1 MMGRL
6 LLIGALLAPVAA
18 AADVAAALKSTC
30 EGVATKY
37 DVSCS
42 MALYGRSGGTTLDA
56 TASAGFIDG
65 GLGLGTKAV
74 PASDDDVYVYGSI
87 TKMFTA
93 SAIYQLAERGALGL
107 DDSLAYHVD
116 AMLPGTATLAT
127 AVLVNDTARA
137 GTITL
142 RHALHMKSG
151 ISDYDGE
158 KYAYEQFANRSR
170 DFSPLD
176 ILLGGFVNGSLE
188 FTPGEY
194 QDYSSTNYI
203 LLGLV
208 AARYDAP
215 DVTDPYEAWKAFDQA
230 AAAKGTLSKASKF
243 VDAGP
248 CDAFTPV
255 KGFMERRRGPT
266 IEVSDVL
273 RRRVVRGQPRGPG
286 PGHVGD
292 TYGYQSQATY
302 FPDYGFT
309 LAVATNAEMEAQAQ
323 PGDAT
328 CVGFHA
334 VLAALGLGP
343 RLECAFVVPR
353 GRRFMGTCECKN
365 ATALP

>member
-1 MMGRL
+1 MARL

-30 EGVATKY
+30 EGVAKKY

-42 MALYGRSGGTTLDA
+42 VALYGRSGGTTLDA

-65 GLGLGTKAV
+65 GLGLGTKTV

-215 DVTDPYEAWKAFDQA
+215 DVKDPYAAWKAFDQA
-230 AAAKGTLSKASKF
+230 AAAKGTLSNARPRG
-243 VDAGP
+243 VEHRG
-248 CDAFTPV
+248 
-255 KGFMERRRGPT
+255 RRRPL
-266 IEVSDVL
+266 EQL
-273 RRRVVRGQPRGPG
+273 RRGRHAPEL
-286 PGHVGD
+286 
-292 TYGYQSQATY
+292 
-302 FPDYGFT
+302 
-309 LAVATNAEMEAQAQ
+309 LAVAPAEGRAH
-323 PGDAT
+323 G
-328 CVGFHA
+328 
-334 VLAALGLGP
+334 VLAPLRAAARPRRPVPLRRELHARRDARGQLRGEARAALVAEEQLLPGLRAARADERDVAVHLP
-343 RLECAFVVPR
+343 AALQRCSSRV
-353 GRRFMGTCECKN
+353 N
-365 ATALP
+365 AGFSGSSCLSC

>member
-30 EGVATKY
+30 EGVAKKY

-56 TASAGFIDG
+56 TSSAGFIDG

-93 SAIYQLAERGALGL
+93 SAIYQLAREAA
-107 DDSLAYHVD
+107 SAS
-116 AMLPGTATLAT
+116 AT
-127 AVLVNDTARA
+127 
-137 GTITL
+137 
-142 RHALHMKSG
+142 
-151 ISDYDGE
+151 
-158 KYAYEQFANRSR
+158 RSH
-170 DFSPLD
+170 
-176 ILLGGFVNGSLE
+176 
-188 FTPGEY
+188 
-194 QDYSSTNYI
+194 
-203 LLGLV
+203 
-208 AARYDAP
+208 
-215 DVTDPYEAWKAFDQA
+215 PYEAWKAFDQA

-255 KGFMERRRGPT
+255 KGFMEQRRGPT
-266 IEVSDVL
+266 IEVSDALYGLEGIVTNASL
-273 RRRVVRGQPRGPG
+273 ADMTYW
-286 PGHVGD
+286 GD
-292 TYGYQSQATY
+292 GRFAWYGAGTFDLAFSATY

-323 PGDAT
+323 PGDARA

-343 RLECAFVVPR
+343 ALECAFVVPR